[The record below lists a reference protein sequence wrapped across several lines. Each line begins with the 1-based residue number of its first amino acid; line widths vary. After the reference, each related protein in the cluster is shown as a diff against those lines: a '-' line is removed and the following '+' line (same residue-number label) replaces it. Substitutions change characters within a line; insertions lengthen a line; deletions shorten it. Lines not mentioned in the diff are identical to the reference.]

1 MVSRM
6 ISLRV
11 ECGSTEIQGRGLGK
25 QARLRGDD
33 LDTRAGRAVGLVR
46 SDSSAQ

>member
-1 MVSRM
+1 M
-6 ISLRV
+6 IISIQV

-33 LDTRAGRAVGLVR
+33 QDIRAGRAVGLVR